1 MLSKTNFNAK
11 ILDKNLRT
19 LKSWLIVLAAIL
31 MVVPAVCLSQ
41 PGVDIQFDQI
51 TSRQVRTLLKKENIL
66 ELKDVDRLK
75 TSCFDKITGL
85 EYRYHI
91 YSCGINERPEIV
103 WNAYKNLNPKQLG
116 LGDIVSFGLAYSGK
130 HKALI
135 YPSDTCGSVEEGQ
148 IIFSELKFLGGVV
161 KMAVAQ
167 EITEINETEK
177 SITFC
182 YMENGKTNG
191 SQKIRLR
198 ASGNGNTEVIHETFY
213 KSKSRFRDRWLYPGL
228 HKKAVAE
235 LHENVRRQI
244 AQSR

>member
-1 MLSKTNFNAK
+1 M
-11 ILDKNLRT
+11 
-19 LKSWLIVLAAIL
+19 KSWLIVLAAIL
-31 MVVPAVCLSQ
+31 MVVPAACLAQ
-41 PGVDIQFDQI
+41 PGADIHFDKI
-51 TSRQVRTLLKKENIL
+51 TSSKVRALLKKENIRN
-66 ELKDVDRLK
+66 LKDVDAMT

-85 EYRYHI
+85 EYRYHVFSYVI
-91 YSCGINERPEIV
+91 KERPEAV

-116 LGDIVSFGLAYSGK
+116 LGNIVSFGLAYSGK

-135 YPSDTCGSVEEGQ
+135 YPGDTCGRVEEGQ

-182 YMENGKTNG
+182 YMENGKTHG

-198 ASGNGNTEVIHETFY
+198 ESGNGNTEVIHETFY

-228 HKKAVAE
+228 HKKVVAE
-235 LHENVRRQI
+235 IHENVRRQI